1 MTGDPMSATREIV
14 TDQREQF
21 AFHDDIAYLAET
33 KRGLTRATVEE
44 IRAELPD
51 APSPSS
57 VRKLLE
63 IMIDRALLAREYD
76 GPRYVYFP
84 AAKPEDASRSA
95 LKQLVRTFFDNST
108 GSAMAALLDMTATPL
123 SDEEYKRLSNL
134 LKRTR
139 QQGDER

>member
-1 MTGDPMSATREIV
+1 MPKLTHIDLTRRESQIMEILY
-14 TDQREQF
+14 R
-21 AFHDDIAYLAET
+21 
-33 KRGLTRATVEE
+33 RRRATVGE

-63 IMIDRALLAREYD
+63 IMIDRGLLAREYD

-95 LKQLVRTFFDNST
+95 LQQLLRTFFNNSP
-108 GSAMAALLDMTATPL
+108 GSAMAALLDISSTRL
-123 SDEEYKRLSNL
+123 SDEEYRRLSSL

-139 QQGDER
+139 EQGEER